1 MISSYGVI
9 ALSKGTGNSE
19 SPFDLDFEQSCLF
32 VSMVTAVLHSFIHFM
47 LLFTEEFKMVLSISK
62 QICALINIK
71 YMLLKLYGTL
81 NLSLFVIESVFDF
94 SRSNKSTLLLHC
106 RCLSSPSC
114 KKYFLFYVLRVH
126 FGQTQDKAGFIY
138 QIIIHHR
145 EWYILG
151 FFIEYWL
158 LMMQS
163 FYFDSCDV
171 QVMYFQINMN
181 QKLVFSLNFLTP
193 VETIYESNDLENNE
207 NCLLYSSVRI
217 VFSPFCS

>member
-94 SRSNKSTLLLHC
+94 SRSNKSTLLYILFFSQFFYSC
-106 RCLSSPSC
+106 WNYIFFLSKDLLRNVVTIKSNYLYI
-114 KKYFLFYVLRVH
+114 YFLCGV
-126 FGQTQDKAGFIY
+126 KMN
-138 QIIIHHR
+138 II
-145 EWYILG
+145 
-151 FFIEYWL
+151 
-158 LMMQS
+158 
-163 FYFDSCDV
+163 
-171 QVMYFQINMN
+171 
-181 QKLVFSLNFLTP
+181 LNLK
-193 VETIYESNDLENNE
+193 
-207 NCLLYSSVRI
+207 
-217 VFSPFCS
+217 